1 MNKSNELLSKIVT
14 FRTYSKYLPH
24 VGRRETLEEI
34 INRNMSMHLEKF
46 PKLSR
51 DIIKAYKQVHD
62 LKVMPSM
69 RSMQFAGEAISKNNT
84 RIFNCS
90 FSPIDR
96 PRAFAEGLYVL
107 LCGVG
112 FGYSV
117 QKHHTNQ
124 LPKIRKPKEEGLY
137 VIHDSIEGWAEA
149 VNQLVNAYFHG
160 AIRPLFDFTKIR
172 PQGSRLVG
180 LSAVAPGPEPL
191 KRLLEGVEGILTL
204 AIGRKLRPIEV
215 HDIICIIADGVL
227 AGGIRRAATISL
239 FDRDDEEMLKCKHG
253 EWWVKHPYR
262 ARANN
267 SAMLPRWEVTKDEF
281 RHVYEMCVKSNAG
294 EPGFVWT
301 SDTSMNMG
309 GNPCMEISLNPNQMC
324 NLSTTNLTGV
334 KTEKDFHN
342 RVYATALLGT
352 LQASYTDFPYLSE
365 SWQRITEKEALLG
378 CSFTGIADAKA
389 GLKARD
395 FQEAAKLAKEVN
407 EKYAKKIGINP
418 SARLCAIKPEGTASC
433 VMGSSSGVHARFDD
447 YYLRRV
453 RMNKSDALT
462 KYLQQ
467 TVPDL
472 VEDDLFSESGVVV
485 TIPQE
490 SPKDAILRHNETAVQ
505 FFERVLFFNRN
516 WVAYGHNYGDNM
528 HNVSATINYK
538 KDEIEPLFE
547 KLWEH
552 RNLYTGVSLLPFD
565 GGSYKQAP
573 FESCTKDIYEDYCK
587 KVVDIDLTNVI
598 ELEDNTKRLDQLACA
613 GGSCE
618 WTGE

>member
-14 FRTYSKYLPH
+14 FRTYSKYLQH
-24 VGRRETLEEI
+24 IGRRETLEEI
-34 INRNMSMHLEKF
+34 INRNMTMHLEKF

-69 RSMQFAGEAISKNNT
+69 RSMQFAGDAILKNNC

-90 FSPIDR
+90 YSPIDR

-117 QKHHTNQ
+117 QKHHINQ
-124 LPKIRKPKEEGLY
+124 LPTIRKPKEEGLY
-137 VIHDSIEGWAEA
+137 IIHDSIEGWAEA
-149 VNQLVNAYFHG
+149 VNQLVNAYFFG
-160 AIRPLFDFTKIR
+160 SIRPLFDFSSIR
-172 PQGSRLVG
+172 PAGSRLVG

-191 KRLLEGVEGILTL
+191 KRLIEGVENILINSL
-204 AIGRKLRPIEV
+204 GRKLTSIEV
-215 HDIICIIADGVL
+215 HDIVCIIADGVL

-267 SAMLPRWEVTKDEF
+267 SAMLPRWKVTKDEF
-281 RHVYEMCVKSNAG
+281 RHVYEMCIKSNSG
-294 EPGFVWT
+294 EPGFIWT
-301 SDTSMNMG
+301 SDVSMDMG
-309 GNPCMEISLNPNQMC
+309 LNPCSEISLNPNQFC
-324 NLSTTNLTGV
+324 NLSTTNLTGI
-334 KTEKDFHN
+334 KNEKDFHN
-342 RVYATALLGT
+342 RIYATALLGT

-365 SWQRITEKEALLG
+365 KWKTVTENEALLG
-378 CSFTGIADAKA
+378 CSFTGIADAKVNF
-389 GLKARD
+389 KAKD
-395 FQEAAKLAKEVN
+395 FQEAAKLANEVN
-407 EKYAKKIGINP
+407 QKYSKKIGINP

-453 RMNKSDALT
+453 RMNKSDALA
-462 KYLQQ
+462 KYLMQ

-490 SPKDAILRHNETAVQ
+490 SPKDAILRQNETAVQ

-516 WVAYGHNYGDNM
+516 WVAYGHNSGDNM
-528 HNVSATINYK
+528 HNVSATVNYK
-538 KDEIEPLFE
+538 PEDIDPLFE

-552 RNLYTGVSLLPFD
+552 RNLYTGVSLLPYD
-565 GGSYKQAP
+565 GGTYKQAP
-573 FESCTKDIYEDYCK
+573 FESCSQETFNELNK
-587 KVVDIDLTNVI
+587 KIKDIDLTNVI
-598 ELEDNTKRLDQLACA
+598 ELEDNTKRIDQLACS

-618 WTGE
+618 WTGQ